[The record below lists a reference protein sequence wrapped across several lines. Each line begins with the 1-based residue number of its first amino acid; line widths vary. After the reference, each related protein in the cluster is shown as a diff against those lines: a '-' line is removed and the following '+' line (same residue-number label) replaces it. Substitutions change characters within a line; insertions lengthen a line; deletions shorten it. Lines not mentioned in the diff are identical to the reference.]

1 MKKTISL
8 VFSAFALF
16 SLISCGKRTCTVI
29 WQNYDETVLET
40 DEKVKKGELPQ
51 YDGVE
56 PFREDD
62 DDYHYVFS
70 GWSPELT
77 KVKKDTTFV
86 AVFTAL
92 HKYRVSFYNG
102 ETLLYETIVIEGNAA
117 TYVGE
122 TPTKEEDDEFKYE
135 FNGWDK
141 ELTSIQSNTIFVAQF
156 KAVAKEN
163 WGPIIS
169 SYLD

>member
-51 YDGVE
+51 YDGE
-56 PFREDD
+56 DPQREDD

-102 ETLLYETIVIEGNAA
+102 ETLLYETIVIEGNPA

-122 TPTKEEDDEFKYE
+122 TPTKEGDDEFSSYE
-135 FNGWDK
+135 FDKWDQD
-141 ELTSIQSNTIFVAQF
+141 LTSISSNVTTHALF
-156 KAVAKEN
+156 KGTPKEG
-163 WGPIIS
+163 WGEII
-169 SYLD
+169 YP